1 VRPRGATRSRQH
13 GQARVGARAERVMQ
27 EDRPML
33 RFRLG
38 AGLIAMCLV
47 TASCGGGGG
56 DAAHRMGPEKIKVGL
71 LLDSLVEERWQRD
84 RDLFVER
91 VKELGGE
98 AIVKA
103 SNRDAALQEQQ
114 ARELLGQGVKALV
127 IVASDTEKAAS
138 IVAAAAEK
146 KVPVISYDRLIR
158 DADVALYVSFDNVK
172 VGRMQ
177 AEYLLNQAPKGNYL
191 LIGGSPTDNNAK
203 LLRQGQMEMLKPA
216 IAAGS
221 VKIVGEGWAENWS
234 EEDAK
239 KLTEEGL
246 KKAHNNLAAIVA
258 SNDRTAL
265 GAVDALT
272 EHNLA
277 GKVFVSGQDAE
288 LSAMKRIVAGTQSM
302 TVYKPLRPL
311 ARMAAGAAINM
322 AQGQT
327 EEGVVSINNGKK
339 DVPARLLE
347 PISVDKETMD
357 RTVLAD
363 GYHKRD
369 EVYGSK

>member
-1 VRPRGATRSRQH
+1 
-13 GQARVGARAERVMQ
+13 
-27 EDRPML
+27 ML
-33 RFRLG
+33 PFSLR
-38 AGLIAMCLV
+38 AGLIALSV
-47 TASCGGGGG
+47 VAVACGGGGSSRP
-56 DAAHRMGPEKIKVGL
+56 AGPEKIKVGL

-103 SNRDAALQEQQ
+103 ANRDAALQEQQ
-114 ARELLGQGVKALV
+114 ARELLDQGVKALV
-127 IVASDTEKAAS
+127 IVASDTEKAAA
-138 IVAAAAEK
+138 IVAAASEK

-158 DADVALYVSFDNVK
+158 DSDVALYVSFDNVK

-191 LIGGSPTDNNAK
+191 LIGGSQTDNNAK

-221 VKIVGEGWAENWS
+221 VKIVGDGWADNWS
-234 EEDAK
+234 EEAAK
-239 KLTEEGL
+239 ALTEEGL
-246 KKAHNNLAAIVA
+246 KKARNNLAAIIA

-272 EHNLA
+272 ESKLA

-288 LSAMKRIVAGTQSM
+288 LAAMKRIVAGTQSM

-311 ARMAAGAAINM
+311 ARMAAGAAMNM

-327 EEGVVSINNGKK
+327 EEGVVTVNNGKK

-357 RTVLAD
+357 RTVIAD
-363 GYHKRD
+363 GYHTRN
-369 EVYGSK
+369 EVYGK

>member
-1 VRPRGATRSRQH
+1 
-13 GQARVGARAERVMQ
+13 
-27 EDRPML
+27 ML
-33 RFRLG
+33 RFPLG
-38 AGLIAMCLV
+38 AGLIALSLV
-47 TASCGGGGG
+47 TAACGGGGTS
-56 DAAHRMGPEKIKVGL
+56 RPMGPEKIKVGL
-71 LLDSLVEERWQRD
+71 LLDTLVEERWQRD

-103 SNRDAALQEQQ
+103 ANRDAALQEQQ
-114 ARELLGQGVKALV
+114 ARELLNQGVKALV
-127 IVASDTEKAAS
+127 IVASDTEKAAA
-138 IVAAAAEK
+138 IVAAANEK

-191 LIGGSPTDNNAK
+191 LVGGSQTDNNAK

-221 VKIVGEGWAENWS
+221 VKIVGEGWADNWS
-234 EEDAK
+234 EEAAK
-239 KLTEEGL
+239 ALTEQGL
-246 KKAHNNLAAIVA
+246 KKARNNLAAIVA

-265 GAVDALT
+265 GAIDALT
-272 EHNLA
+272 ANNLA

-288 LSAMKRIVAGTQSM
+288 LAAMKRIVAGTQSM

-327 EEGVVSINNGKK
+327 EEGVVTVNNGKK

-363 GYHKRD
+363 GYHTRN
-369 EVYGSK
+369 EVYGQ

>member
-1 VRPRGATRSRQH
+1 
-13 GQARVGARAERVMQ
+13 
-27 EDRPML
+27 ML
-33 RFRLG
+33 RFPLG
-38 AGLIAMCLV
+38 AGLIALSLV
-47 TASCGGGGG
+47 TAACGGGGTS
-56 DAAHRMGPEKIKVGL
+56 RPMGPEKIKVGL
-71 LLDSLVEERWQRD
+71 LLDTLVEERWQRD

-103 SNRDAALQEQQ
+103 ANRDAALQEQQ
-114 ARELLGQGVKALV
+114 ARELLNQGVKALV
-127 IVASDTEKAAS
+127 IVASDTEKAAA
-138 IVAAAAEK
+138 IVAAANEK
-146 KVPVISYDRLIR
+146 KVPVISYDRLVR
-158 DADVALYVSFDNVK
+158 DSDVALYVSFDNVK

-191 LIGGSPTDNNAK
+191 LIGGSQTDNNAK

-221 VKIVGEGWAENWS
+221 VKIVGEGWADNWS
-234 EEDAK
+234 EEAAK
-239 KLTEEGL
+239 ALTEEGL
-246 KKAHNNLAAIVA
+246 KKARNNLAAIVA

-265 GAVDALT
+265 GAIDALT
-272 EHNLA
+272 ENNLA

-288 LSAMKRIVAGTQSM
+288 LAAMKRIVAGTQSM

-327 EEGVVSINNGKK
+327 EEGVVTVNNGKK

-363 GYHKRD
+363 GYHTRN
-369 EVYGSK
+369 EVYGQ